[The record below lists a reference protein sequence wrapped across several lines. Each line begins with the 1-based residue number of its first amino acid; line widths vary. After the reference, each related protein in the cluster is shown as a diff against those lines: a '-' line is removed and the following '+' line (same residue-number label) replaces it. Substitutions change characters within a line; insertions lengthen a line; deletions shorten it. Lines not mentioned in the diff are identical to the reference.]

1 MGPIAEKGA
10 EIVAVATGEKAVR
23 SAVQGRFKKALI
35 WSIPMALA
43 GVAIW
48 YIRKRQ

>member
-1 MGPIAEKGA
+1 MEAIAEKGA
-10 EIVAVATGEKAVR
+10 ETVAVVTGEKAVR

-43 GVAIW
+43 GMLVW
-48 YIRKRQ
+48 YMRKR